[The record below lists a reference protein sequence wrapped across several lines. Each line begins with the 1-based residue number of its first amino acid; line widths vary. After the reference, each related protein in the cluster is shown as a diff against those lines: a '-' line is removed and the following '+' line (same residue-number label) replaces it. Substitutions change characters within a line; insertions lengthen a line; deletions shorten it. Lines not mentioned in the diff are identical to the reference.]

1 MKRLFIV
8 KLLIIF
14 AVLFLLEYII
24 LSCLKIEHEKL
35 IENMIQLMTLNVAC
49 LAFYTWCED
58 NRRSNIELIFAFD
71 KRWDE
76 IIEII
81 DDEFNKT
88 KNEFA
93 EKKAD
98 NEDKEYLR
106 QLKKTQEKLKFL
118 LEKMNYFEAKNKQ
131 EKSFIDFNSVVDG
144 IDESVN
150 LIFDLE
156 KINSDKLKEIFYLY
170 KKNLEDIKHY
180 IGRTEI
186 YRNTDIIAKIEKTIE
201 NIDSYEN
208 ADSQEKDSEPIIAD
222 THKDYICNK
231 KVIGISI
238 GNNRYFKPI
247 AGSNTYVFTSRNWNE
262 EDADNYG
269 TWYAIPDKVK
279 NSMDENENKDYYFIV
294 REANERNEYPYLKI
308 NNKNLKKLIT
318 EKNKTTN
325 DNCIHFYFKWNKNNS
340 NSNVTDERSGVPL
353 PIGTYELDKA
363 ELKGN
368 ILFEK

>member
-1 MKRLFIV
+1 M
-8 KLLIIF
+8 
-14 AVLFLLEYII
+14 
-24 LSCLKIEHEKL
+24 
-35 IENMIQLMTLNVAC
+35 
-49 LAFYTWCED
+49 
-58 NRRSNIELIFAFD
+58 
-71 KRWDE
+71 
-76 IIEII
+76 
-81 DDEFNKT
+81 
-88 KNEFA
+88 
-93 EKKAD
+93 
-98 NEDKEYLR
+98 
-106 QLKKTQEKLKFL
+106 KFL

-222 THKDYICNK
+222 TYKDYICNK

-238 GNNRYFKPI
+238 GNNRYFKPR
-247 AGSNTYVFTSRNWNE
+247 AGSNNYVFTSRNWNE

-308 NNKNLKKLIT
+308 TNENLKKLIT

-325 DNCIHFYFKWNKNNS
+325 DNCIHFYFKWNKNNF
-340 NSNVTDERSGVPL
+340 NSKVTDERSGVPL
-353 PIGTYELDKA
+353 PMGTYELGTA
-363 ELKGN
+363 ELNGKRL
-368 ILFEK
+368 IEKESSQI

>member
-1 MKRLFIV
+1 MR
-8 KLLIIF
+8 
-14 AVLFLLEYII
+14 
-24 LSCLKIEHEKL
+24 
-35 IENMIQLMTLNVAC
+35 
-49 LAFYTWCED
+49 
-58 NRRSNIELIFAFD
+58 
-71 KRWDE
+71 
-76 IIEII
+76 
-81 DDEFNKT
+81 
-88 KNEFA
+88 
-93 EKKAD
+93 
-98 NEDKEYLR
+98 
-106 QLKKTQEKLKFL
+106 FL

-186 YRNTDIIAKIEKTIE
+186 YRNTDIISKIEKTIE

-222 THKDYICNK
+222 TYKDFICNK

-238 GNNRYFKPI
+238 GNNRYFKPR
-247 AGSNTYVFTSRNWNE
+247 AGSNNYVFTSRNWNE

-294 REANERNEYPYLKI
+294 REANERNEYPFLKI
-308 NNKNLKKLIT
+308 TNENLKKLIT

-325 DNCIHFYFKWNKNNS
+325 DNCIHFYFKWNKNNL
-340 NSNVTDERSGVPL
+340 NSEVTDERSGVPL
-353 PIGTYELDKA
+353 PMGTYDLGTA
-363 ELKGN
+363 ELNGKRL
-368 ILFEK
+368 IEKYSSQI